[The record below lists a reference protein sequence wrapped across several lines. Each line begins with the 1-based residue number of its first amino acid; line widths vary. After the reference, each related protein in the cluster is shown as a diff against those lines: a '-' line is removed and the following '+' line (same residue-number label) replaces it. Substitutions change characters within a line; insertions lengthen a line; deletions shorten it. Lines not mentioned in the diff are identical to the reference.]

1 MRKTIHAI
9 PIIVLLL
16 TVLAP
21 SPSVAAGP
29 PDPRFGAIETY
40 DAPAAATEMGAGW
53 TRIPFLWARMQPNGT
68 HEWLPPI
75 SDAALALE
83 IAQGRQPVGLIITT
97 PGWATDMN
105 IGPGVPYGLHTGH
118 NDPSNLWANF
128 LRQLVSAYAG
138 RVDHWIIW
146 NEPDVWDPA
155 HPGYTWG
162 GSVEDFFQLQRV
174 AYMAIKETNPN
185 ATVIFSAT
193 SYWWDAAFGRDLYF
207 RRYLDVLVQDL
218 AAPGNSYY
226 CDAVAL
232 HVYFQPEFVYS
243 ITALYHQLMRE
254 HGFAKPVWIVE
265 TNAAPTLDPQMPAG
279 GRFAITL
286 DEQAAYIIQAF
297 AMGIAGGAARIGVFK
312 MIDTPTDL
320 AANPEPFGLLR
331 ADGSRRPAFT
341 AYQVAATYLA
351 GFQGAQLEQRPDAN
365 VVTVSRA
372 GGVTTVLWART
383 PSPTT
388 VQVPAH
394 SASATLVD
402 MGGHRRD
409 IAASG
414 GVYTVQLPG
423 APCTNGD
430 PCIIGGPPFLI
441 VEGAVDSELG
451 NGQLVNWGVVN
462 SGPSQSTNPQS
473 PIPNPA
479 YAVNL
484 RPIEIKGARDV
495 WYKRGLPGYQI
506 ELIAGPPYYLYRLT
520 VVNERITA
528 AQRSLEPVSMDRSG
542 LIATR
547 DPPPAMTTLYNRR
560 DLAPFTVAGLFDR
573 VKRYYDERPACDTQ
587 VTVQLNGDWAFPR
600 QIDEQPADGCAANS
614 EPAGVVVLAFA
625 TLTPTPSPTLPP
637 TATTLPPASTPT
649 VVTSTPLSPTPTIT
663 QSSTTIPRPA
673 LVETKASAAPPLW
686 LIFLA
691 SAAVVGVLIIRRKGQ
706 QGVGSRK

>member
-1 MRKTIHAI
+1 MCKTIHAI
-9 PIIVLLL
+9 PIIILLL

-21 SPSVAAGP
+21 TPSVAAGP

-40 DAPAAATEMGAGW
+40 DAPAAAADMGAGW
-53 TRIPFLWARMQPNGT
+53 TRIPFLWARMQPTGA

-75 SDAALALE
+75 SDEALAQE
-83 IAQGRQPVGLIITT
+83 IAQGRQLVGLVITT

-118 NDPSNLWANF
+118 NDPANLWANF
-128 LRQLVSAYAG
+128 LRQLVRTYAG

-174 AYMAIKETNPN
+174 AYMAIKETSPN
-185 ATVIFSAT
+185 ATVIFSGT

-254 HGFAKPVWIVE
+254 HGFEKPVWIVE

-320 AANPEPFGLLR
+320 AANPEPFGLVR

-351 GFQGAQLEQRPDAN
+351 GFQSAQLEQRPDAN
-365 VVTVSRA
+365 IVTVSRNS
-372 GGVTTVLWART
+372 GVTTVLWART
-383 PSPTT
+383 PAPTT
-388 VQVPAH
+388 VQVPAR

-402 MGGHRRD
+402 MGGNRRT

-414 GVYTVQLPG
+414 GVFTVQLPG

-430 PCIIGGPPFLI
+430 PCIIGGPPYLI
-441 VEGAVDSELG
+441 VEGTVDTELG
-451 NGQLVNWGVVN
+451 DGQLVNWGVEN
-462 SGPSQSTNPQS
+462 SDPSQS

-479 YAVNL
+479 YTVNL

-495 WYKRGLPGYQI
+495 WRKRGLPGYQI
-506 ELIAGPPYYLYRLT
+506 ELIAGPPYYLYQLT
-520 VVNERITA
+520 VVNDRITA
-528 AQRSLEPVSMDRSG
+528 AQRSLEPVSMDWSSP
-542 LIATR
+542 IATR
-547 DPPPAMTTLYNRR
+547 DSPPAMTTLYNRR

-573 VKRYYDERPACDTQ
+573 VKRYYDERPVCDTQ
-587 VTVQLNGDWAFPR
+587 VTVRLNGDWAFPR
-600 QIDEQPADGCAANS
+600 QIIEQPAAGCETNS
-614 EPAGVVVLAFA
+614 EPASVIVVAFA
-625 TLTPTPSPTLPP
+625 TLTPTPTPTLPP
-637 TATTLPPASTPT
+637 TAIPLPPAATATPT
-649 VVTSTPLSPTPTIT
+649 AFTPTPFLPASAIT
-663 QSSTTIPRPA
+663 QSPTAAPQPA
-673 LVETKASAAPPLW
+673 LTEAKASAASPLW

-691 SAAVVGVLIIRRKGQ
+691 SAVVAGVLIIRRNGR
-706 QGVGSRK
+706 QGAGSKK